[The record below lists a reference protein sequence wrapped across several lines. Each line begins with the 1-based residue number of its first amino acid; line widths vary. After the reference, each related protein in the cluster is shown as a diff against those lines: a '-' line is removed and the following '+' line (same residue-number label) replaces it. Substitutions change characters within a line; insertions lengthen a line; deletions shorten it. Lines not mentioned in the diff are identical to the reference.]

1 MTETTVDFIELTQA
15 FNGSINT
22 SQFEHVRMHSVLTDL
37 MWVITLT

>member
-22 SQFEHVRMHSVLTDL
+22 SQFKDVRVFS
-37 MWVITLT
+37 IG